1 VIKYRGIYRVSSE
14 IDSKGHICEGSF
26 IPCKIGK
33 RSQIYRYND
42 AKLRVWIESNTKS
55 GNTSV
60 CKRLINNYP
69 HIFTVVVQGDTETI
83 LEFNELDIEQAAKI
97 LKVRV
102 RGKKISPRSK
112 KNLAF
117 N

>member
-1 VIKYRGIYRVSSE
+1 
-14 IDSKGHICEGSF
+14 
-26 IPCKIGK
+26 
-33 RSQIYRYND
+33 
-42 AKLRVWIESNTKS
+42 
-55 GNTSV
+55 
-60 CKRLINNYP
+60 
-69 HIFTVVVQGDTETI
+69 
-83 LEFNELDIEQAAKI
+83 LDIEQAAKI